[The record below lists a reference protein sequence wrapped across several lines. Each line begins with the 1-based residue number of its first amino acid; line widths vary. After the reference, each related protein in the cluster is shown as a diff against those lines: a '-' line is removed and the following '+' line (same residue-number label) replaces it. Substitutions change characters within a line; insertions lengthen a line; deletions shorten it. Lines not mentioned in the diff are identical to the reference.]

1 MFVSEIDLEVSI
13 KIPELGLKAKIALK
27 ARCQTEAM
35 RAAKNAVSFR
45 HQGVVKV
52 TGSLSKHWTHPLDRI
67 SKIASRFHSA
77 TS

>member
-27 ARCQTEAM
+27 ARCQTEAV
-35 RAAKNAVSFR
+35 RVTEKPLLFR
-45 HQGVVKV
+45 HQGIVKV